1 MCPFQCCKPL
11 SKVLI
16 DNHSLQWRAAIER
29 ANWEEESETV
39 LESLPL
45 ELLTIMSDRGSLTT
59 ALKNIGSTSFKVEV
73 IQERLEVPY
82 LSESSRLGLDKSKEA
97 TVRQVQLCIF
107 EKPVVFARSVIPYD
121 LTKRTATGLA
131 SLGSKPL
138 GHLLFKDGIMKKSR
152 REFACVE
159 GIYGRR
165 TPYEY
170 EGGLILV
177 NEFFLDGLVEFL

>member
-1 MCPFQCCKPL
+1 MQVCCKEPWPARRT
-11 SKVLI
+11 
-16 DNHSLQWRAAIER
+16 D
-29 ANWEEESETV
+29 
-39 LESLPL
+39 
-45 ELLTIMSDRGSLTT
+45 
-59 ALKNIGSTSFKVEV
+59 TS
-73 IQERLEVPY
+73 ITNSQ
-82 LSESSRLGLDKSKEA
+82 S
-97 TVRQVQLCIF
+97 QQ
-107 EKPVVFARSVIPYD
+107 
-121 LTKRTATGLA
+121 GLA